1 MVGSQK
7 RSTFAPFF
15 DDACSQGK
23 SKRPD
28 AHALARTKNGISLL
42 KERNKIMK
50 RFLMTMTTVVVL
62 LTGVIVA
69 DAAKCSDNFTVRFRE
84 NTLVVC
90 ATQLEEARIYSMD
103 GKLLRKERGQ
113 YVEFELEPGTYRLFA
128 KVGDTME
135 RRRIELR

>member
-1 MVGSQK
+1 
-7 RSTFAPFF
+7 
-15 DDACSQGK
+15 
-23 SKRPD
+23 
-28 AHALARTKNGISLL
+28 
-42 KERNKIMK
+42 MK

-90 ATQLEEARIYSMD
+90 ATQLEEARIYSLD
-103 GKLLRKERGQ
+103 GKLLQKERGQ